1 MTAPT
6 SGSESPVVAAELRR
20 VLLRLAKAENDLA
33 AEESA
38 RVPYWE
44 PCPSSVVGHRAAAR
58 VLLVEADSL
67 SALAG

>member
-6 SGSESPVVAAELRR
+6 SVSESPVVAAELRR
-20 VLLRLAKAENDLA
+20 ALLRLAKAEIDLA

-44 PCPSSVVGHRAAAR
+44 PCPSSVVAHRAAAQA
-58 VLLVEADSL
+58 LLVEADSML
-67 SALAG
+67 ALTG